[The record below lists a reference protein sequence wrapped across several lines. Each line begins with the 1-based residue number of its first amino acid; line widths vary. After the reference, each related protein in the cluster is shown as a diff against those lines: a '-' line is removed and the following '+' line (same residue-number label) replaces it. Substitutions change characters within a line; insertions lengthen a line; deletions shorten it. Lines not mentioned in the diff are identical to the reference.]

1 MNCTNWLS
9 PFRPLAKI
17 SGVVILAVLALGT
30 SASAQAPLVVE
41 GSGVAFNDKSTFSSG
56 TVTFRAPSTNGY
68 TYAVSLDGNPV
79 PTDLWLTVNEM
90 DYHELSIWRTNASSG
105 VVTNRVVRFIVRAA
119 DRGSPENG
127 LMKWTP
133 YPPIP
138 STAAEMAGAQMR
150 VIAPKDYPQGLPIP
164 VQVWVEDDQGRARR
178 VNGFVT
184 APGFEG
190 APLQLFRGAGSVM
203 LPPASE
209 SGALNY
215 QATLPGLQTNKVI
228 QIEAATVWTTRSGV
242 LSASEVWPA
251 NSRIHLTASLT
262 VPAGMTLTIE
272 AGTVVKL
279 NSLVNIVNNGRVLIT
294 GTLDEPVVFTTT
306 NVVWPENSTG
316 AWGGFIMRGSPASR
330 PLLEVNGAIFTGG
343 AGGTGWSFPDPST
356 SHKTQQPV
364 ILLSNAVARLTNSAI
379 IHTAGQVGNGC
390 NSDLTLDR
398 TLCQRAITCGEYVGG
413 TIIVNRSALI
423 EFPND
428 DGVYDTDIAD
438 ADYDGIYFTTG
449 THIIRDSVIGFAK
462 DDAIDSGS
470 GGAGTMLVT
479 NCWVESALHEAHAWS
494 GEGRQA
500 WSYDTVLINSGQGI
514 ECGWSTGNN
523 SPQCFA
529 DRLLTT
535 GNSVG
540 ARVGD
545 NYDWS
550 YNGFLRLTNSLIL
563 HNYRDVFLKT
573 WNGTGSGWQT
583 NSWVDRLAQTDL
595 RSSYLTAADPRYPA
609 NSVWSPAEDFWRLTN
624 WMTIPGEAAVGCGV
638 AVWTNRFGM
647 GEIFG
652 GLPVRLSHFTTNF
665 VGVDYAFEDTS
676 GVVLGTGRL
685 EFAPGETVKRIY
697 PAGFDVWRQSYV
709 KVVLT
714 GAQNGEVTGRAE
726 AEYVGSVGAPQI
738 SCWAGTNQMGGYRM
752 AEGMLVRLSVA
763 GGQPVSVDY
772 AYEAPAGTQKTG
784 TLVFAPG
791 ETVKWA
797 DPSGV
802 GGYEWVRLNL
812 SGAEGGTLAG
822 ISSVLYTNPPLTV
835 GFGVGASPMN
845 VSAFSNGLPV
855 VLSAP
860 ASAGVIVDFQ
870 YEAGGAVLTNGT
882 LSFGAGQGLRVLSAP
897 TVESQAY
904 ELIKV
909 SLKGA
914 QGAELAGVSNVYYL
928 GGVER
933 NDLPIALNAAW
944 RYRDAASAAPANWN
958 TNTFDHSGWPEG
970 PAQLGFSEG
979 EEGDEATLIGDNN
992 QITSYF
998 RRFFT
1003 VADPGVWTNLT
1014 LRLLRDDGG
1023 VVYLNGREVFRSPNL
1038 PSGTVTYSTTT
1049 GSPNGEN
1056 TIDTATIST
1065 DFLRAGENLCAVEIH
1080 QASATS
1086 SDVSFA
1092 LELKGNGAA
1101 VVAPAIVGPTNG
1113 QVFELGQSVGVSVNG
1128 GSASQGVV
1136 LYADTRA
1143 VATNAAGPY
1152 QYEVSGLGAGGH
1164 ELVAVGLGTGGL
1176 RAMSAPV
1183 AIEVVG
1189 QDRDGDGMPDGWE
1202 SAHGLNP
1209 DADDAELDL
1218 DGDGLKN
1225 GAEYVAGTDPQD
1237 PKSYLKIEKLEGAQG
1252 GGWGVTFE
1260 AVAGKSYAVEHAPG
1274 LPAASWTLLTNL
1286 TAAATGP
1293 ITVSDSASASNR
1305 YYRIRIP

>member
-1 MNCTNWLS
+1 MMKKPLGALFACLAAAS
-9 PFRPLAKI
+9 LLPLA
-17 SGVVILAVLALGT
+17 LQ
-30 SASAQAPLVVE
+30 AQAPLDVIGVTDKAYNSYSGQASFRVPSAE
-41 GSGVAFNDKSTFSSG
+41 GYSYRVL
-56 TVTFRAPSTNGY
+56 
-68 TYAVSLDGNPV
+68 LDGQPV
-79 PTDLWLTVNEM
+79 PTDVSVLIDKP
-90 DYHELSIWRTNASSG
+90 DYHEVSVWRTNASSG
-105 VVTNRVVRFIVRAA
+105 VVTNRLVRFIVSTPGRGTTEHGIPTHFPSPLTPSAA
-119 DRGSPENG
+119 GELSQAR
-127 LMKWTP
+127 L
-133 YPPIP
+133 
-138 STAAEMAGAQMR
+138 R
-150 VIAPKDYPQGLPIP
+150 LIAPQNFPVGYDIPVVAWVVDEAGHAVRANGSLGANGHPSIAIKRGVGSGFLAATNPAGPLEYSPQIQGL
-164 VQVWVEDDQGRARR
+164 G
-178 VNGFVT
+178 
-184 APGFEG
+184 
-190 APLQLFRGAGSVM
+190 
-203 LPPASE
+203 
-209 SGALNY
+209 
-215 QATLPGLQTNKVI
+215 TNRTINLEVD
-228 QIEAATVWTTRSGV
+228 TVWTTVSGA
-242 LSASEVWPA
+242 LAT
-251 NSRIHLTASLT
+251 TA
-262 VPAGMTLTIE
+262 
-272 AGTVVKL
+272 
-279 NSLVNIVNNGRVLIT
+279 
-294 GTLDEPVVFTTT
+294 
-306 NVVWPENSTG
+306 VWPENSRIHVTG
-316 AWGGFIMRGSPASR
+316 HLFVTNGATLTIGPGAIVRLNAGVNITNNGSVIIDGTVEQPVVFMPNSTNQPWGGFFMRTSGGLVQGSG
-330 PLLEVNGAIFTGG
+330 VIFTGSSADPNGG
-343 AGGTGWSFPDPST
+343 AGHRSEQCLFLCDSTPTVNLTDSAAIFFRGQLAHAYNGGTFKFT
-356 SHKTQQPV
+356 RF
-364 ILLSNAVARLTNSAI
+364 LL
-379 IHTAGQVGNGC
+379 
-390 NSDLTLDR
+390 
-398 TLCQRAITCGEYVGG
+398 QRCITGGEYTGANF
-413 TIIVNRSALI
+413 TANDCAFI
-423 EFPND
+423 EFPDDTVNYVDGDNDALYFVSGSHAFTNTLFGWTKD
-428 DGVYDTDIAD
+428 DG
-438 ADYDGIYFTTG
+438 
-449 THIIRDSVIGFAK
+449 
-462 DDAIDSGS
+462 IDSGGS
-470 GGAGTMLVT
+470 GYGPLRYQS
-479 NCWVESALHEAHAWS
+479 CWFEATFHEGNSLSGYKDTRAW
-494 GEGRQA
+494 
-500 WSYDTVLINSGQGI
+500 DTIYIDCGQGL
-514 ECGWSTGNN
+514 EDGYNAPTCRVDRCLFLGNK
-523 SPQCFA
+523 
-529 DRLLTT
+529 
-535 GNSVG
+535 VG
-540 ARVGD
+540 LRHGD
-545 NYDWS
+545 NYDNIGAYDGRASASNSIFLQNHHDVWG
-550 YNGFLRLTNSLIL
+550 YNWRSAGWTNSVGQMAIGS
-563 HNYRDVFLKT
+563 NFL
-573 WNGTGSGWQT
+573 SALDT
-583 NSWVDRLAQTDL
+583 NFPQ
-595 RSSYLTAADPRYPA
+595 

-638 AVWTNRFGM
+638 AVWTDRFGM
-647 GEIFG
+647 SEIFG

-726 AEYVGSVGAPQI
+726 AEYVGSGGAPQI

-1003 VADPGVWTNLT
+1003 VADPAVWTNLT